1 MTTFFALV
9 NVPYEMLRRWFIEEK
24 KSGKDIAKILH
35 DKHQLTVTRNAVMG
49 RLHRLGIA
57 RNEIAEPSRA
67 SRAAS
72 SQIVAAIPA
81 LAPLPAT
88 PIPKPVAKKKP
99 AMPKEKSG
107 GARFGHG
114 RRSRLPKTR
123 VVEMQASDL
132 GLDSLGEFAH
142 LKDTATAAL
151 LEKELEKPVEAI
163 PQPPSTPIEVFHGK
177 PVETPELDT
186 SEDSDDKPVSRKE
199 LVDLR
204 RKSFSTDKPVVAASA
219 ANDDPDTE
227 DEQAFL
233 KRQAERRAQ
242 QIPANR
248 LVKDYAKSVMPIV
261 RTAPKVETPRVIEK
275 PAADPYANDPFKN
288 AGMRRPPPESTRHK
302 ILSLS
307 KAVEP
312 APAKKE
318 LAAARDVVVWSEI
331 EELIFGPVVP
341 RPDGRKI
348 LQHLRDADCRWP
360 VGEDS
365 EGRVLFCARKCEP
378 GASVKFC
385 PKHADGAFQGTSRTK
400 AQSEIDRN
408 RALMAQ
414 ASKKKMPH

>member
-67 SRAAS
+67 SR
-72 SQIVAAIPA
+72 P
-81 LAPLPAT
+81 
-88 PIPKPVAKKKP
+88 
-99 AMPKEKSG
+99 
-107 GARFGHG
+107 
-114 RRSRLPKTR
+114 PKTR

-132 GLDSLGEFAH
+132 GLDSFGEFMH
-142 LKDTATAAL
+142 LKDAATAAL
-151 LEKELEKPVEAI
+151 LEKELEKPVEVI
-163 PQPPSTPIEVFHGK
+163 PQPPSTS
-177 PVETPELDT
+177 
-186 SEDSDDKPVSRKE
+186 SEDSSEALRSHQFADRVLQPIKQQKGIYDDG
-199 LVDLR
+199 
-204 RKSFSTDKPVVAASA
+204 
-219 ANDDPDTE
+219 DPDTE

-233 KRQAERRAQ
+233 KRQAERKAQ

-248 LVKDYAKSVMPIV
+248 LIKDYAKPVMPEARKVPIV
-261 RTAPKVETPRVIEK
+261 RTAPKVETPRIIEK
-275 PAADPYANDPFKN
+275 PTADPYANDPFKN
-288 AGMRRPPPESTRHK
+288 AGIRRPPPEPTRPK
-302 ILSLS
+302 ILSLP
-307 KAVEP
+307 KVVEA
-312 APAKKE
+312 APVKKE
-318 LAAARDVVVWSEI
+318 LAAVRDVVVWSEI

-360 VGEDS
+360 IGEDS

>member
-9 NVPYEMLRRWFIEEK
+9 DVPYEMLRRWFIEEK

-57 RNEIAEPSRA
+57 RKEIAEPSRA
-67 SRAAS
+67 SRAES
-72 SQIVAAIPA
+72 TQIVAAIPA

-123 VVEMQASDL
+123 VAEMQASDL
-132 GLDSLGEFAH
+132 GLDSFGEFAH
-142 LKDTATAAL
+142 LKDTATVAL

-163 PQPPSTPIEVFHGK
+163 PQPPEP
-177 PVETPELDT
+177 
-186 SEDSDDKPVSRKE
+186 
-199 LVDLR
+199 
-204 RKSFSTDKPVVAASA
+204 
-219 ANDDPDTE
+219 
-227 DEQAFL
+227 
-233 KRQAERRAQ
+233 
-242 QIPANR
+242 
-248 LVKDYAKSVMPIV
+248 
-261 RTAPKVETPRVIEK
+261 
-275 PAADPYANDPFKN
+275 
-288 AGMRRPPPESTRHK
+288 TRHK
-302 ILSLS
+302 ILSLP
-307 KAVEP
+307 KVVET
-312 APAKKE
+312 APIKKE
-318 LAAARDVVVWSEI
+318 LAATRDVVVWSEI

-365 EGRVLFCARKCEP
+365 EGRVLFCSRKCEP

-385 PKHADGAFQGTSRTK
+385 PRHADGAFQGTSRTK